1 LAWNWCRKHK
11 RLDSDVE
18 FNVRQEKKGRVSS
31 DDLST
36 GKKIKL
42 VAGDL
47 LVFSADMIHRG
58 L

>member
-1 LAWNWCRKHK
+1 
-11 RLDSDVE
+11 
-18 FNVRQEKKGRVSS
+18 VSS